1 MKILSALTRRMP
13 SVWWPGK
20 TWNSGIKKGKHS
32 WKNEQKATE
41 NSVCDAIV
49 PDKNVHLR
57 VCAILAQSFLRL
69 KR

>member
-1 MKILSALTRRMP
+1 MKILSALTRRVP

-20 TWNSGIKKGKHS
+20 TWNSGKRKANTLGKT
-32 WKNEQKATE
+32 EQKSTE